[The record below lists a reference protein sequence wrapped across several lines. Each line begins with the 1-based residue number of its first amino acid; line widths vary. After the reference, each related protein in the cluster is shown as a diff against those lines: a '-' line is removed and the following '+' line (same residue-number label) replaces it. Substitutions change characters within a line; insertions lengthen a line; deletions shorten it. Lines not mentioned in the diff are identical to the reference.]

1 MSMSCFVEV
10 SDDIT
15 QLKQYDYIEKKK
27 TIIANHYIRNLID
40 YGFDPPEIEIIFDN
54 KIYQLEINKISCS
67 KAADVYKFYE
77 HLLKKKK
84 IWNCLFSV

>member
-27 TIIANHYIRNLID
+27 NNHCKSL
-40 YGFDPPEIEIIFDN
+40 
-54 KIYQLEINKISCS
+54 YQKPN
-67 KAADVYKFYE
+67 
-77 HLLKKKK
+77 
-84 IWNCLFSV
+84 

>member
-1 MSMSCFVEV
+1 MSCFVEV

-27 TIIANHYIRNLID
+27 TIIANRYIRNLID
-40 YGFDPPEIEIIFDN
+40 YGFDPPEIEIIFDK